1 MALSNKSYSTYVPA
15 AAVDWSKAIG
25 GLYGA
30 ITEIGEEREKEK
42 KHLEDLMTN
51 SIKDINNQEMLKSQS
66 LNDYIAVGAE
76 SEEIQLFQQTNN

>member
-1 MALSNKSYSTYVPA
+1 MALSNKIFQTYVPVDQ
-15 AAVDWSKAIG
+15 VDWSKAIG

-30 ITEIGEEREKEK
+30 ITEIGAEREKEK
-42 KHLEDLMTN
+42 KDLEDLMTN

-76 SEEIQLFQQTNN
+76 SGRNTIS

>member
-1 MALSNKSYSTYVPA
+1 MALSNKSFQTYVPT

-42 KHLEDLMTN
+42 KDLEDLMTN

-66 LNDYIAVGAE
+66 LTQRV
-76 SEEIQLFQQTNN
+76 TC